1 LQLFLKS
8 AIVASVVKKSQQ
20 INPRRF
26 AMKCIVG
33 RITLLA
39 SALMMFAVPVLA
51 DEAAMDRLIEQQRGK
66 DECLLVAMNCKD
78 QVDSIQQRIDKI
90 KKEIGRGTSVYTN
103 EELKKLNRELD
114 EATRNLEEINTG
126 A

>member
-1 LQLFLKS
+1 
-8 AIVASVVKKSQQ
+8 
-20 INPRRF
+20 
-26 AMKCIVG
+26 MKCIVG

-66 DECLLVAMNCKD
+66 DECLLVAMNCKG

-90 KKEIGRGTSVYTN
+90 KKEIGRGTGVYTN
-103 EELKKLNRELD
+103 DELKKLNRELD

>member
-1 LQLFLKS
+1 
-8 AIVASVVKKSQQ
+8 
-20 INPRRF
+20 
-26 AMKCIVG
+26 MKCIVG

-78 QVDSIQQRIDKI
+78 QVDTLQQRIERI
-90 KKEIGRGTSVYTN
+90 KKEIGRGTNVYTN
-103 EELKKLNRELD
+103 DELRKLNRELD
-114 EATRNLEEINTG
+114 ETISNLEEISTG

>member
-1 LQLFLKS
+1 
-8 AIVASVVKKSQQ
+8 
-20 INPRRF
+20 
-26 AMKCIVG
+26 MKCIVG